1 MVKQKVYSLLENL
14 DQLSNLNI
22 GFAFLLIF
30 STDIYSNSLFFL
42 NQILIAQAVLHYLE
56 LTKLQLAHKIL
67 YQLLKILLFD
77 LLQQF
82 STSLTQFLYQF
93 RSRFISQLMKGISRV
108 LLKLLRDLHGII
120 ISTSFVEFLFV

>member
-108 LLKLLRDLHGII
+108 LLK
-120 ISTSFVEFLFV
+120 